1 MRKNL
6 ILLLFIAVTSSCFA
20 QYPSQ
25 FIWPAE
31 PGKDQKV
38 QGPCHIFATVSAV
51 ETWYRLLYGSVPNIS
66 QAHLYSPCTLN
77 SLPSTSIDRSL
88 NFFRDYGV
96 VDGSFLQY
104 KNNDPPG
111 NNPCT
116 QQTGTT
122 ESCPAYIPSYYHG
135 EINTSNLA
143 DCSVPWQNCI
153 VNGSS
158 PGFHYKIGA
167 WEEVDIAAFTSPD
180 QIKRAIMNYGPMPLW
195 FEHSNLH
202 DGRNHAYCLY
212 GWNANGEWLLT
223 DSWPCNAGVTQTNLN
238 LITVFQSNYLFKA
251 YRLVNTATRPAV
263 YGETRPGT
271 SWVYNNDPT
280 TCPEVYYSN
289 AFTISGNDLI
299 TTSGTSY
306 TVNNIGLLDNPT
318 IEWSFIPGTGSASP
332 ASYTGSTYTV
342 TAVTS
347 GSGTI
352 KAKIKRPNG
361 LCETITKTVTI
372 SGPSIPFTYSKIQD
386 QCIGGGVRRIKYQV
400 TSSYQINCVWDFW
413 KTPGDNVTTTTNG
426 CTFTMDY
433 RTFNTS
439 YGLLVNITS
448 PSFPGVTN
456 QATAGGPVFPCG
468 PYRVGSGSENVLDID
483 PKNPVHIYPNPAKKN
498 LNIVLPAG
506 GGYAVKLMNV
516 LGQTVFTARATS
528 SIIINT
534 ESYRRGLYFVQ
545 LIPIDKRSKPIT
557 NKILLE

>member
-6 ILLLFIAVTSSCFA
+6 IMLLLIAVTSSCFA
-20 QYPSQ
+20 QYPAS
-25 FIWPAE
+25 FAWPAA
-31 PGKDQKV
+31 PGEDQKMQV
-38 QGPCHIFATVSAV
+38 PCHIFASVSTV
-51 ETWYRLLYGSVPNIS
+51 ETWYRLLYGTTPDIS
-66 QAHLYSPCTLN
+66 QAHLFSPCAHADPLLTTIWEGL
-77 SLPSTSIDRSL
+77 D
-88 NFFRDYGV
+88 FFRDYGV
-96 VDGSFLQY
+96 VDASFLPYQ
-104 KNNDPPG
+104 NNNSCVSGSITACPSG
-111 NNPCT
+111 NT
-116 QQTGTT
+116 V
-122 ESCPAYIPSYYHG
+122 SSYYHAW
-135 EINTSNLA
+135 IYPTNPNQI
-143 DCSVPWQNCI
+143 DCSLPWQNCTP
-153 VNGSS
+153 NSS
-158 PGFHYKIGA
+158 LPDFHYKIGQ
-167 WEEVDIAAFTSPD
+167 WQEVNIASYTSTD
-180 QIKRAIMNYGPMPLW
+180 DIKRAIMNYGPIALW
-195 FEHSNLH
+195 MSDQNLH
-202 DGRNHAYCLY
+202 NSTNHAYSLY

-223 DSWPCNAGVTQTNLN
+223 DSWPCGAGVTQTSVNL
-238 LITVFQSNYLFKA
+238 LTIFQSNSLFKA

-263 YGETRPGT
+263 YGETRSGT
-271 SWVYNNDPT
+271 SWVYNNAPT
-280 TCPEVYYSN
+280 TCPEASYSN
-289 AFTISGNDLI
+289 AFSISGNDVI

-306 TVNNIGLLDNPT
+306 TVNNIALLDNPT
-318 IEWSFIPGTGSASP
+318 IEWLFIPGTGSASP
-332 ASYTGSTYTV
+332 TSYTGSTYTV

-361 LCETITKTVTI
+361 LCETISKSVTI

-413 KTPGDNVTTTTNG
+413 QTPGDNVTTTTNG

-468 PYRVGSGSENVLDID
+468 PYRVGAGSENVFDVD
-483 PKNPVHIYPNPAKKN
+483 PKNPVHIYPNPAKKK
-498 LNIVLPAG
+498 LNIVLPAD
-506 GGYAVKLMNV
+506 GGYSIKLINV
-516 LGQTVFTARATS
+516 LGQTVFTTRAGS
-528 SIIINT
+528 GIVINT